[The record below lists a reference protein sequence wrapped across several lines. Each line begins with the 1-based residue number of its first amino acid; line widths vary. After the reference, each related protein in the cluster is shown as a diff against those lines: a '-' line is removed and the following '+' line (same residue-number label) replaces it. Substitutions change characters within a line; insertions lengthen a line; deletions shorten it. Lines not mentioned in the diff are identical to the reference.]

1 MNKETHKTICVNAV
15 IENYL
20 SVNINVP
27 IATAEDDINKF
38 IYNGNREWEIF
49 FGFDHRLKHGDWR
62 WDEADFDKE
71 FDPDAID
78 MSDEIEKTLTKD

>member
-1 MNKETHKTICVNAV
+1 
-15 IENYL
+15 
-20 SVNINVP
+20 
-27 IATAEDDINKF
+27 
-38 IYNGNREWEIF
+38 
-49 FGFDHRLKHGDWR
+49 LKHGDWR